1 MSNTKLTS
9 IKLLSN
15 IYKQFK
21 ILGIQEG
28 ITLQKVVNRSLYLY
42 LNDLEFRNRV
52 DTVDELEVSGSNF

>member
-9 IKLLSN
+9 IKLLTN

-21 ILGIQEG
+21 ILGVQEG
-28 ITLQKVVNRSLYLY
+28 VTLQKVVNRSLYLY
-42 LNDLEFRNRV
+42 LNDLKFRDRV